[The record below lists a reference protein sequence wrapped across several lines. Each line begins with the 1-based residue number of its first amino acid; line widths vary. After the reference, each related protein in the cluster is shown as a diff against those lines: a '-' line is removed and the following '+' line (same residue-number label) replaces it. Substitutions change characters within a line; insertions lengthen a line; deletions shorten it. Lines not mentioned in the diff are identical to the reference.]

1 MKEVRRDGMPSIKPG
16 DQVDLILDRRANSI
30 LAVAPPHGTGA
41 YIGDE
46 VTGRVQRFD
55 WVDRRI
61 TLEIGKG
68 QTQSYEV
75 RVAVVTK
82 MIGVDRGS
90 PVTLEMDGHNRAF
103 DAYRA
108 D

>member
-1 MKEVRRDGMPSIKPG
+1 MNEINRDGMPLIKPG
-16 DQVDLILDRRANSI
+16 DQVDLILDARANTI

-46 VTGRVQRFD
+46 ITGTVQHFD

-61 TLEIGKG
+61 TLETAKG
-68 QTQSYEV
+68 QTQNYEV

-82 MIGVDRGS
+82 LIGVDKGS

-108 D
+108 E